1 MAPLLEATAYQL
13 VSSTAS
19 SATYEGKLDSEWL
32 IGSVANGGYS
42 LAIVNVCA
50 QDFLAKQLRSSHQDP
65 FHVASTY
72 LNATDAKE
80 KWQVTVEVTKTGK
93 GFTNLNANL
102 SQKVRRYVV
111 ARELERRC

>member
-13 VSSTAS
+13 VSSTPLR
-19 SATYEGKLDSEWL
+19 ATYEGRLDSEWL

-50 QDFLAKQLRSSHQDP
+50 HDFLANQLKSTHKDP

-80 KWQVTVEVTKTGK
+80 KWQVEVEVTKRGK

-102 SQKVRRYVV
+102 VQKVRLVSE
-111 ARELERRC
+111 RE